1 MVAIAVANG
10 AVREGGLRHWL
21 GEGPARQVSTLMLLG
36 FFALYMAAVF
46 RLWPLDS
53 PAQALGVGAMWLVLT
68 LAFEFTLGRLV
79 SQLSWPELLAEYNLF
94 AGRLWVLVPLW
105 VAVAPYVFFRGKW

>member
-21 GEGPARQVSTLMLLG
+21 GDAAARQVSTLLLLG
-36 FFALYMAAVF
+36 FFASYMAAIF

-53 PAQALGVGAMWLVLT
+53 SGPALGVGAMWLVLT

-79 SQLSWPELLAEYNLF
+79 SRLSWSQLLAEYNLYS
-94 AGRLWVLVPLW
+94 GRLWVLVPVW